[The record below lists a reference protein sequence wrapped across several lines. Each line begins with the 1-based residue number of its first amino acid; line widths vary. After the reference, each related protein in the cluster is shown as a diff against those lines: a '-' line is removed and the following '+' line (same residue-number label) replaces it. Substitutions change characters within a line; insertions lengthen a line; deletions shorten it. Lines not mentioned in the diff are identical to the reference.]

1 MNKIILTLLLAFFSL
16 TISPQSARPVRESEQ
31 PTPVIK
37 QYFSPSEFNQRQKEF
52 ITKMAGLDKLE
63 ADKFFP
69 VYFELQQKKRN
80 VNSHT
85 RQVVRHIQE
94 SNLTEQE
101 SAQLIDSIS
110 ETKINIANL
119 EKEYLDKFKKVLP
132 SGKLLKVL
140 IAEEQFNSEL
150 LKEMQRQPF

>member
-1 MNKIILTLLLAFFSL
+1 
-16 TISPQSARPVRESEQ
+16 
-31 PTPVIK
+31 
-37 QYFSPSEFNQRQKEF
+37 
-52 ITKMAGLDKLE
+52 MAGLDKLE